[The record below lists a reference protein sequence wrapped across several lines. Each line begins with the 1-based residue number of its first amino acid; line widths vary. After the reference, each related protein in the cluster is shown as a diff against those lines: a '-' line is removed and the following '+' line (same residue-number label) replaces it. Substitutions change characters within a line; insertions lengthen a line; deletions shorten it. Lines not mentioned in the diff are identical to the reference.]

1 MAETLTTELE
11 AINAMLETVME
22 SPVNTIQTND
32 LPAEVQTAV
41 NILKEVSRDVQK
53 DGYGFNTDED
63 FELVKD
69 VNGYVTLPG
78 NTLSVD
84 LTVENGQVDVVQR
97 GLRLYDRKNHT
108 YVFQSNV
115 RVTLVQFL
123 PWDELPEHAR
133 AYIKIRAARIL
144 QDRSLQ
150 SDTTHGYTA
159 ADEARAK
166 AEMEADDSRNQDLS
180 IFDNYQFARIA
191 GAGTRR
197 PLN

>member
-22 SPVNTIQTND
+22 SPVNTINTND

-53 DGYGFNTDED
+53 EGYGFNTDED
-63 FELVKD
+63 FELVRD
-69 VNGYVTLPG
+69 VNGYVNLPG

-84 LTVENGQVDVVQR
+84 LTVENGQIDVIQR

-108 YVFQSNV
+108 YVFQMNV
-115 RVTLVQFL
+115 RVTLIQFL
-123 PWDELPEHAR
+123 SWEELPEHAR
-133 AYIKIRAARIL
+133 NYIKIRAARIF

-166 AEMEADDSRNQDLS
+166 AEMEANDAQNQDAT
-180 IFDNYQFARIA
+180 IFDTYQFARVA
-191 GAGTRR
+191 GMSTRR